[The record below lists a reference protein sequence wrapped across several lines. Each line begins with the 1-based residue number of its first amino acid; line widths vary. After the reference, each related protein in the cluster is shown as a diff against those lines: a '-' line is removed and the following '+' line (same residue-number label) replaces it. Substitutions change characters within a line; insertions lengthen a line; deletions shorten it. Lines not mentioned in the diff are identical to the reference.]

1 MLTYRNLYKSP
12 MHNDLTAPVGPG
24 RPKDLAKR
32 QAILEAAKQLFLT
45 LGYASTSM
53 DAVATAAGVSK
64 LTVYSH
70 FTDKETLFTAAIS
83 ATCTAQLPELIFE
96 LPDGVPL
103 EQVLLNIGCNF
114 QALISSDQSVQLTRL
129 IMTLGNQDPK
139 LSQIFFEA
147 GPLRVLREMELLLR
161 RVDQRGLLR
170 IEHPDKAAEHFF
182 CLLKGAPNYRLL
194 LGYAPPLDDETAK
207 AHVAEVVEVFLRAY
221 RS

>member
-1 MLTYRNLYKSP
+1 MSTYRNLYKLP
-12 MHNDLTAPVGPG
+12 MPNDLTAPVGPG

-103 EQVLLNIGCNF
+103 EQVLLNIGCGF

-129 IMTLGNQDPK
+129 IMTLGTQDPK

-147 GPLRVLREMELLLR
+147 GPLRVLREMEVLLQ

-194 LGYAPPLDDETAK
+194 LGYAPALDAK
-207 AHVAEVVEVFLRAY
+207 AAQAHVEEVVTMFMRAY
-221 RS
+221 RP

>member
-1 MLTYRNLYKSP
+1 MPNE
-12 MHNDLTAPVGPG
+12 HTAPVGPG

-32 QAILEAAKQLFLT
+32 QARLEAAKQLFLT

-83 ATCTAQLPELIFE
+83 ATCTAQLPELIFD
-96 LPDGVPL
+96 LPDDVPL
-103 EQVLLNIGCNF
+103 EQVLLNIGCGF
-114 QALISSDQSVQLTRL
+114 QALISSEQSVQLTRL
-129 IMTLGNQDPK
+129 IMTLGSQDPK
-139 LSQIFFEA
+139 LTQIFFEA
-147 GPLRVLREMELLLR
+147 GPLRVLGEMEALLR
-161 RVDQRGLLR
+161 RADLRGLLR

-194 LGYAPPLDDETAK
+194 LGYAPALNAQEAQT
-207 AHVAEVVEVFLRAY
+207 HVAEVVSMFLRAY
-221 RS
+221 HC

>member
-1 MLTYRNLYKSP
+1 MP
-12 MHNDLTAPVGPG
+12 NDPAVPTGPG

-32 QAILEAAKQLFLT
+32 QAILDAAKALFLT
-45 LGYASTSM
+45 HGYASTSM

-70 FTDKETLFTAAIS
+70 FTDKETLFTAAVS

-103 EQVLLNIGCNF
+103 EQVLLNIGLGF
-114 QALISSDQSVQLTRL
+114 QALISNDQSVKLTRL
-129 IMTLGNQDPK
+129 IMTLGTQDPK

-147 GPLRVLREMELLLR
+147 GPLRVLREMETLLT

-170 IEHPDKAAEHFF
+170 IEQPAKAAEHFF

-194 LGYAPPLDDETAK
+194 LGYAPALDAEAAE
-207 AHVAEVVEVFLRAY
+207 AHVHEVVAMFLSAY
-221 RS
+221 RR

>member
-1 MLTYRNLYKSP
+1 MP
-12 MHNDLTAPVGPG
+12 NDLTAPVGPG

-70 FTDKETLFTAAIS
+70 FNDKETLFTAAIS

-103 EQVLLNIGCNF
+103 EQVLLNIGCGF
-114 QALISSDQSVQLTRL
+114 QALISSEQSVQLTRL
-129 IMTLGNQDPK
+129 IMTLGTQDPK

-147 GPLRVLREMELLLR
+147 GPLRVLREMEALLQ
-161 RVDQRGLLR
+161 RVNQRGLLR

-194 LGYAPPLDDETAK
+194 LGYAPPLDAEAAQ
-207 AHVAEVVEVFLRAY
+207 AHVQEVVSMFLRAY
-221 RS
+221 RP